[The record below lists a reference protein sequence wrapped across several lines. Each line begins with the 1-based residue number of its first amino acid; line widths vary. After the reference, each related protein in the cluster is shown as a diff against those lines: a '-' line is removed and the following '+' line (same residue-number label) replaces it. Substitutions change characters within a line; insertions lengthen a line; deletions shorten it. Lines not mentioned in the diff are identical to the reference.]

1 MYNNVEVCTMIQNCT
16 KECKRM
22 QYAYSYAVYMMQC
35 QGAWRHGGA
44 YIHTPY
50 TALIWQTGNDKEK
63 QTLNFVLWLFRL
75 NDNLTDKL
83 EQLLTNQIRWK
94 STFLCIKR

>member
-22 QYAYSYAVYMMQC
+22 QYAYSYAAYMMQC

-50 TALIWQTGNDKEK
+50 TALIWQTSNDKEK
-63 QTLNFVLWLFRL
+63 QTLRYKKKIRAYVN
-75 NDNLTDKL
+75 TPATGKL
-83 EQLLTNQIRWK
+83 AISE
-94 STFLCIKR
+94 

>member
-1 MYNNVEVCTMIQNCT
+1 MYATSGLELLNILRQWYT
-16 KECKRM
+16 KECKNM

-50 TALIWQTGNDKEK
+50 TALIWQTSNDKEK
-63 QTLNFVLWLFRL
+63 QTL
-75 NDNLTDKL
+75 
-83 EQLLTNQIRWK
+83 
-94 STFLCIKR
+94 SFLSLII